1 MSKEELKSDEK
12 IKKGFSRREFITNA
26 AMVGAGAIA
35 LTGLTKQE
43 ALAQAQDVKSAASP
57 KEAAAPPK
65 VSDAKKLEE
74 VLKVAREKLYPRCR
88 VCPECD
94 GVACGGEVPGMGGIG
109 SGASFRNNF
118 KALGV
123 YKLQMR
129 TLHNVAKPDTSIML
143 FGQKLSMPIL
153 CASTGG
159 TTYNMGLASKMSEE
173 DYINA
178 ILGGAM
184 QAGTL
189 GLAADGIEDP
199 LDVYKK
205 RLDAIK
211 ANGKGIAIMKPKGQ
225 DEVFQKIRLIE
236 ECGAVAFGMDVD
248 GAGRAARALPGQI
261 VEPKN
266 MKKLRAIIGSTKVPF
281 MIKGI
286 MTVDEAQMAVDAGAA
301 AIVVSNHG
309 GRVLDHTPGTAE
321 VLPKIAAKV
330 KGKIT
335 ILADGGIRNGYDVLK
350 MLALG
355 ADAVMIGRPIIRGAV
370 GGGKEGVALVLN
382 KMRKELAEAMVLTGV
397 PSVQKVKRNI
407 VV

>member
-1 MSKEELKSDEK
+1 
-12 IKKGFSRREFITNA
+12 
-26 AMVGAGAIA
+26 
-35 LTGLTKQE
+35 
-43 ALAQAQDVKSAASP
+43 
-57 KEAAAPPK
+57 
-65 VSDAKKLEE
+65 
-74 VLKVAREKLYPRCR
+74 
-88 VCPECD
+88 
-94 GVACGGEVPGMGGIG
+94 
-109 SGASFRNNF
+109 
-118 KALGV
+118 
-123 YKLQMR
+123 
-129 TLHNVAKPDTSIML
+129 
-143 FGQKLSMPIL
+143 MPIL

-159 TTYNMGLASKMSEE
+159 TTYNMGLAGKMSEE

-261 VEPKN
+261 VEPKS
-266 MKKLRAIIGSTKVPF
+266 MKKLRAIVGSTKVPF
-281 MIKGI
+281 MIKGV

-355 ADAVMIGRPIIRGAV
+355 ADAVMIGRPVIRGAV

-407 VV
+407 VA

>member
-1 MSKEELKSDEK
+1 MSKKEVRSDGEVR
-12 IKKGFSRREFITNA
+12 KGFSRREFITNA

-35 LTGLTKQE
+35 LTGLTRQE
-43 ALAQAQDVKSAASP
+43 VLAQAQDAKPVVTPKDTAS
-57 KEAAAPPK
+57 PPK

-74 VLKVAREKLYPRCR
+74 IMKVAREKLYPRCR

-109 SGASFRNNF
+109 TGASFRNNV
-118 KALGV
+118 KALAV

-129 TLHNVAKPDTSIML
+129 SLHDAAKPDTSITL

-153 CASTGG
+153 CASTAG
-159 TTYNMGLASKMSEE
+159 TTYNMGLAGKMSEE
-173 DYINA
+173 DFINS

-189 GLAADGIEDP
+189 GMAADGIEDP
-199 LDVYKK
+199 LDVYQK
-205 RLDAIK
+205 RLEAIK

-225 DEVFQKIRLIE
+225 DEVFQKIKLIE
-236 ECGAVAFGMDVD
+236 QSGAVAFGMDVD

-266 MKKLRAIIGSTKVPF
+266 MKKLREIVGSTKVPF
-281 MIKGI
+281 IIKGI
-286 MTVDEAQMAVDAGAA
+286 MTVDEAQMAIDAGAA

-321 VLPKIAAKV
+321 VLSKIAAKV

-355 ADAVMIGRPIIRGAV
+355 ANAVMVGRPVIRGAV
-370 GGGKEGVALVLN
+370 GGGKDGVALVLN
-382 KMRKELAEAMVLTGV
+382 KMRKELAEAMVLTGQS
-397 PSVQKVKRNI
+397 SVLKIKRS
-407 VV
+407 VVA

>member
-1 MSKEELKSDEK
+1 MSKDEK
-12 IKKGFSRREFITNA
+12 RSQSETGKVLSRREFITNA
-26 AMVGAGAIA
+26 AMVGAGAVA
-35 LTGLTKQE
+35 LTGLTKQQV
-43 ALAQAQDVKSAASP
+43 LAQAQGENP
-57 KEAAAPPK
+57 AAPPIKEGAPK
-65 VSDAKKLEE
+65 VSDTKKLEE

-94 GVACGGEVPGMGGIG
+94 GVACGGEVPGLGGIG
-109 SGASFRNNF
+109 TGASFRNNV
-118 KALGV
+118 KALAS

-129 TLHNVAKPDTSIML
+129 TLHDVDKPDTSTTL

-159 TTYNMGLASKMSEE
+159 TTYNMGLQGKMSEE
-173 DYINA
+173 EYINA
-178 ILGGAM
+178 VLGGAV
-184 QAGTL
+184 QAGTI

-211 ANGKGIAIMKPKGQ
+211 GFGGKGVAIMKPKGQ
-225 DEVFQKIRLIE
+225 DEVFQKIKMIQ
-236 ECGAVAFGMDVD
+236 ECGALAFGMDVD

-266 MKKLRAIIGSTKVPF
+266 MNKLRAIVNSTKIPF
-281 MIKGI
+281 IIKGV
-286 MTVDEAQMAVDAGAA
+286 MTVDEAQMAIEAGAA

-350 MLALG
+350 MLVLG
-355 ADAVMIGRPIIRGAV
+355 ADAVLVGRPIIRGAV
-370 GGGKEGVALVLN
+370 GGGKDGVALVLN
-382 KMRKELAEAMVLTGV
+382 MMRKQLAEAMVLTGV
-397 PSVQKVKRNI
+397 PSVNKVKRSI
-407 VV
+407 VA